1 MSTDS
6 STLSIRTPNKECAPL
21 TQRRTNR
28 WIGAAVARFALSLDW
43 HRLNAFAPPGQSLG
57 VTLSSKAMNII
68 LTLMLAFMPAAFPFQ
83 QSPSL
88 VGPPKENLPVSV
100 NDLRKARTAIVLDGR
115 SLSLSAYPWRDFM
128 PSSLPA
134 PDGSP
139 MMVVLKVAT
148 TDKKPFPS
156 GVRMDRAWVLFG
168 EQLWEASQFRGRVKS
183 PPYDKDG
190 WINCGDSPVCEA
202 TARDGPKWG
211 PGVFVDVVVRLTDK
225 EERNHLLRAPKQY
238 VKRTD

>member
-1 MSTDS
+1 
-6 STLSIRTPNKECAPL
+6 
-21 TQRRTNR
+21 
-28 WIGAAVARFALSLDW
+28 
-43 HRLNAFAPPGQSLG
+43 
-57 VTLSSKAMNII
+57 MNII
-68 LTLMLAFMPAAFPFQ
+68 LTFLLALIPAAFPFKQ
-83 QSPSL
+83 LPAQVGQS
-88 VGPPKENLPVSV
+88 KENLSVSID
-100 NDLRKARTAIVLDGR
+100 DLRNAPIEVVLDGR

-128 PSSLPA
+128 PSIGLPA

-225 EERNHLLRAPKQY
+225 EGRHYLLRAPKQY